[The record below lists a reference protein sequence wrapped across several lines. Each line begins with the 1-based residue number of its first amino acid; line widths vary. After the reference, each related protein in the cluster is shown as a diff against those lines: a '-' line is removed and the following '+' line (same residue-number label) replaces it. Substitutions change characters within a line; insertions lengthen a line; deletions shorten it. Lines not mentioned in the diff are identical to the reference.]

1 MKPLFP
7 YFPDQHPD
15 HQPNRLPDHLASH
28 WRDQPMQ
35 RRLCR
40 FLLSALSL
48 ASISAALLVAQSP
61 SAQAQSA
68 ILESVKRNP
77 GKAKALCQQLRQLN
91 AQGISATS
99 RQAVN
104 LVAQQ
109 QNLSPMDAEVLT
121 TYVVGLHCPDVR

>member
-1 MKPLFP
+1 MVALF
-7 YFPDQHPD
+7 
-15 HQPNRLPDHLASH
+15 SH
-28 WRDQPMQ
+28 SALFHHWHDQPMQ

-40 FLLSALSL
+40 SLLSALSL
-48 ASISAALLVAQSP
+48 AAISTALLLAQGQ
-61 SAQAQSA
+61 AVQAQSE
-68 ILESVKRNP
+68 ILESVKNNP
-77 GKAKALCQQLRQLN
+77 GKAKSICQQLRQLN

-121 TYVVGLHCPDVR
+121 TYVVGLYCPDVR

>member
-1 MKPLFP
+1 
-7 YFPDQHPD
+7 
-15 HQPNRLPDHLASH
+15 
-28 WRDQPMQ
+28 MQ

-40 FLLSALSL
+40 FLLSALCL
-48 ASISAALLVAQSP
+48 AAFSTGLLVAQSP
-61 SAQAQSA
+61 AVQAQSA
-68 ILESVKRNP
+68 LLESVKRNP

-109 QNLSPMDAEVLT
+109 QDLSPMDAEVLT
-121 TYVVGLHCPDVR
+121 TYVVGLYCPDVR

>member
-1 MKPLFP
+1 MNPLSLN
-7 YFPDQHPD
+7 HPD
-15 HQPNRLPDHLASH
+15 HRPDHWA
-28 WRDQPMQ
+28 DQNQRPDQLMP

-40 FLLSALSL
+40 FLLSALCL
-48 ASISAALLVAQSP
+48 AAFNTGLLVAQSP
-61 SAQAQSA
+61 AVQAQSA
-68 ILESVKRNP
+68 LLESVKRNP

-109 QNLSPMDAEVLT
+109 QDLSPMDAEVLT
-121 TYVVGLHCPDVR
+121 TYVVGLYCPDVR